1 MAAFPTSPTNGQ
13 QVTLNGITYTYNSTK
28 TAWVRN
34 STASGTASAVSAAG
48 TDTQVQFNDSGIF
61 GGDPGL
67 TYNKTT
73 DQLTVGGPISINST
87 NQATA
92 IINAGSAGGG
102 NIGAS
107 GAGFNTVFAK
117 ATSAEYAD
125 LAELYLAD
133 LKYAPGTVVEFGGV
147 NEITISSTDMSQQVA
162 GVISTN
168 PAHVMNDSLTGEY
181 VVELALYG
189 RVPCLVQ
196 GLVRKGD
203 MMVSAGNG
211 RARAEANP
219 KIGSVIG
226 KALENTDLEYSTIEI
241 LVGRN

>member
-1 MAAFPTSPTNGQ
+1 MAAFPSPATNGQ

-34 STASGTASAVSAAG
+34 STSSGTASVVSAAG
-48 TDTQVQFNDSGIF
+48 TNTQVQFNDGGVF

-73 DQLTVGGPISINST
+73 DQLTIGGPISINST
-87 NQATA
+87 NQGVA
-92 IINAGSAGGG
+92 IIKAGANGTGD
-102 NIGAS
+102 IGAS
-107 GAGFNTVFAK
+107 GAGFNTIFAK
-117 ATSAEYAD
+117 ATSAQYAD

-133 LKYAPGTVVEFGGV
+133 ANYIPGTVVDFGGEQ
-147 NEITISSTDMSQQVA
+147 EITLSTTDMSSRIA
-162 GVISTN
+162 GVISTA
-168 PAHVMNDSLTGEY
+168 PAHIMNSALTGEY
-181 VVELALYG
+181 VAQLALYG

-196 GLVRKGD
+196 GPVSKGD

-211 RARAEANP
+211 RARAESNP
-219 KIGSVIG
+219 QIGTVIG
-226 KALENTDLEYSTIEI
+226 KSLENSTADQATIEI